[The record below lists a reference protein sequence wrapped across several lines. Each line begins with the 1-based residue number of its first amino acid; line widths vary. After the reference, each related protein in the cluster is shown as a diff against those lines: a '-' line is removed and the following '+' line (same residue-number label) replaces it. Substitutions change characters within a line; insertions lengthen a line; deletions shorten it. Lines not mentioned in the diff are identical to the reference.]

1 MALENTHIHNSCTS
15 VTGSY
20 LDTGSVGIKQQMVL
34 YTFIPLSGI
43 VTLWL
48 CSVLVLSSNHRLGL
62 YLKVFFLKMVI
73 NLLKSSIINPFLL
86 RKCFLHSSEKRRPQM
101 RTGSK
106 EEIKLEVVVSP
117 VVCHTPS
124 NVSSHF
130 SVLSYGLLRHDQ
142 RGDSRN
148 WQWKHVHG
156 LKNESVCIH
165 SVKAAVRWLISS
177 RMASKWK
184 CCRWSYVV
192 IGPLQLPSPPGQ
204 AIKHVKQNDAILK
217 INCGGP
223 CHRILRGCSR
233 CF

>member
-1 MALENTHIHNSCTS
+1 MFLTLLGKTETTNEDRKQRGDKIRGCCFSCC
-15 VTGSY
+15 
-20 LDTGSVGIKQQMVL
+20 L
-34 YTFIPLSGI
+34 P
-43 VTLWL
+43 
-48 CSVLVLSSNHRLGL
+48 
-62 YLKVFFLKMVI
+62 
-73 NLLKSSIINPFLL
+73 
-86 RKCFLHSSEKRRPQM
+86 HSFQ
-101 RTGSK
+101 
-106 EEIKLEVVVSP
+106 
-117 VVCHTPS
+117 
-124 NVSSHF
+124 VSSHF